1 VTTEALVAELEH
13 LRAAAAHRLRLTAS
27 EFGGS
32 AQLTHHSELAWA
44 EAHRCA
50 VVSVLHDDYGNA
62 VVILRDAVH
71 TLERAAEAVRRG
83 ELSQSDIGTLVRT
96 TR

>member
-1 VTTEALVAELEH
+1 MTTEALVAELEH

-32 AQLTHHSELAWA
+32 AQITRHSELAWA

-71 TLERAAEAVRRG
+71 TLERAAEALRRG

-96 TR
+96 RR